1 MVKYKVNIKFKEDGK
16 SLNNTLIE
24 VLKIEINKKI
34 NYINI
39 HHFQGKDNI

>member
-24 VLKIEINKKI
+24 VLKIEINKKH
-34 NYINI
+34 YINA
-39 HHFQGKDNI
+39 HCFQERSKT